1 MNNVE
6 VDVIISVKAPD
17 GWDATLDDGEIIP
30 FTLDAFSSDD
40 FTMQI
45 TAPDKVKNGELVEFE
60 LTVTPTSYQEC
71 TDNLCYIQKPSFTF
85 KTESSGLINSIMSE
99 LEDPEPTTVVLLLS
113 VLVLAG
119 FGLYRRGQNKMK
131 AKMYAAMVEPT
142 AMQPE
147 SDEEFDVDELA
158 EEEDLSEE
166 MDDIELELIDLESIE
181 DES

>member
-1 MNNVE
+1 
-6 VDVIISVKAPD
+6 
-17 GWDATLDDGEIIP
+17 
-30 FTLDAFSSDD
+30 
-40 FTMQI
+40 
-45 TAPDKVKNGELVEFE
+45 
-60 LTVTPTSYQEC
+60 
-71 TDNLCYIQKPSFTF
+71 
-85 KTESSGLINSIMSE
+85 MSE